1 MGQRADS
8 MPQEEPM
15 RLTGKLLS
23 AWLDMH
29 PFEDAP
35 ASPRTRSRQAMRA
48 EAHRRREEGLVGALD
63 AFSRRSTALETEVR
77 SAGSAS
83 PRAASSSA

>member
-1 MGQRADS
+1 

-29 PFEDAP
+29 PFEEAP
-35 ASPRTRSRQAMRA
+35 VSPKTRSRQVMRA
-48 EAHRRREEGLVGALD
+48 EAHRRREEGLTGALD
-63 AFSRRSTALETEVR
+63 AFRRRSTARDTEVR
-77 SAGSAS
+77 MAGSAS
-83 PRAASSSA
+83 PQTGSRSA